1 MHLYCILILVTFD
14 PSEVT
19 LIEDMIHVLCFL
31 WFYYPPN
38 LEILF
43 AFSTDQDHQ
52 IFKIKQRINVNF
64 ATRVNAGSSQSRP
77 LSFFTGQSQLK
88 KFVTFRPN

>member
-52 IFKIKQRINVNF
+52 IFKIKQRINVNL
-64 ATRVNAGSSQSRP
+64 VNLLCNDRECHQIIS
-77 LSFFTGQSQLK
+77 L
-88 KFVTFRPN
+88 